1 MLMSNKIY
9 LYDTERLAIPNDKAL
24 NTRLLQEH
32 HDIPIS
38 EHLDIDK
45 TYEQLQRHYYWPN
58 MSKDIRKY
66 ILSCEEC
73 QRNKSTNQ
81 SSSDFLQLLNIPNN

>member
-1 MLMSNKIY
+1 MLKSNKIY
-9 LYDTERLAIPNDKAL
+9 LRDTERLAILNDKAL
-24 NTRLLQEH
+24 KTHLLQEH

-38 EHLDIDK
+38 GHLGIDK
-45 TYEQLQRHYYWPN
+45 TYEQLQRHYYWPK

-73 QRNKSTNQ
+73 Q
-81 SSSDFLQLLNIPNN
+81 